1 MGFFGK
7 SRAQLLL
14 DHHAEVEDLRRII
27 ADQAAEIGARSRTIA
42 DLLTQVAEAVNERS
56 AALDYATRLRIGA
69 LGLATSWNRI
79 GHAGNYRMAA
89 AELHGFMEQLG
100 VTEPADRPPLT
111 VIPGGSGT

>member
-27 ADQAAEIGARSRTIA
+27 ADQAEEIGRMSLDVADARTRA
-42 DLLTQVAEAVNERS
+42 AEAVNERS

-69 LGLATSWNRI
+69 LGLATSWNGL

-89 AELHGFMEQLG
+89 AELYGLLQQLAPI
-100 VTEPADRPPLT
+100 EPADQPQLT
-111 VIPGGSGT
+111 LIPGGSGE

>member
-27 ADQAAEIGARSRTIA
+27 ADQAAEIGAMSGTIA
-42 DLLTQVAEAVNERS
+42 ELRAQAAEAVNERS

-69 LGLATSWNRI
+69 LGLAESWNGL

-100 VTEPADRPPLT
+100 AIEPADRPVLQVVKT
-111 VIPGGSGT
+111 DG